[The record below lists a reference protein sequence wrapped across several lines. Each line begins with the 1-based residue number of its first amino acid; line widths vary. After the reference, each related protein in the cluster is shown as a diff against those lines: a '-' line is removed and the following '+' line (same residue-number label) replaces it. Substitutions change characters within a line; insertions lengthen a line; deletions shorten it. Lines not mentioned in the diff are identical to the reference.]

1 MGEYT
6 RIDDLSV
13 IRGMGVGLGRIK
25 DAFDGLDKLRGQ
37 YEGDF
42 GDGGLADRFGEFAG
56 DWEHHREELGEEVQ
70 RLAGIAEAAAR
81 TYDRVD
87 GELARALRAA
97 GASKN
102 R

>member
-25 DAFDGLDKLRGQ
+25 DAFDGLDRLRGQ
-37 YEGDF
+37 YEDDF
-42 GDGGLADRFGEFAG
+42 GDSGLAGQFGEFAG
-56 DWEHHREELGEEVQ
+56 NWERHREELADEVA
-70 RLAGIAEAAAR
+70 RLAAIARAAAK
-81 TYDRVD
+81 TYDGVD

-97 GASKN
+97 RAPKN